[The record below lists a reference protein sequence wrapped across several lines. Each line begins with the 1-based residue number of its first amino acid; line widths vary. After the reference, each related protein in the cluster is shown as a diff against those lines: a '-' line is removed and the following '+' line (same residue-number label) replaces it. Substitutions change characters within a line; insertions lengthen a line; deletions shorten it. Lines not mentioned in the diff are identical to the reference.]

1 MKVLAVLTMAIA
13 MLWAVAAHEVPADMP
28 PRRPR
33 RAKLYRCDLCGERD
47 SWHWCETCGL
57 AWCLEC
63 ELAHVDHAEVR

>member
-1 MKVLAVLTMAIA
+1 MKYIALLTFSLLL
-13 MLWAVAAHEVPADMP
+13 LWAVACTRERVDMP
-28 PRRPR
+28 PRAPR
-33 RAKLYRCDLCGERD
+33 RQKLYRCDLCGERD